1 VSNIEDENAG
11 FDEFGLP
18 ADELSPPDETFE
30 FEAAG
35 ETLPPP
41 DGGGLADMEIPALV
55 ADEDEAVEKPGKGRK
70 KRGKKPKKAK
80 KERAKRERV
89 KTEEP
94 SFLANL
100 KQTSPYVVLLGISL
114 LALLIGILC
123 LLMELNRYGFEF
135 KPTQAAMPPAVQSG
149 PPSATATA

>member
-1 VSNIEDENAG
+1 MSNIEDENAG

-18 ADELSPPDETFE
+18 ADELSQPDETFE

-41 DGGGLADMEIPALV
+41 DGGGLADMGIPALV
-55 ADEDEAVEKPGKGRK
+55 ADADEAVEKPGKGRK

-89 KTEEP
+89 KTEGP
-94 SFLANL
+94 GFLANL

-114 LALLIGILC
+114 LALLVGILC

-149 PPSATATA
+149 PPSTTATA